1 MEQADFAGLR
11 VLIVGGKGH
20 AVHTLRTV
28 LSNAGITNTVAIE
41 DSRRAL
47 ELLRGESFDAVY
59 CDEHAA
65 HVGPLSFPMAARRSP
80 GLLNP
85 MVPIFLIYGSAR
97 RSQVEKARDI
107 GVTDVMTRPIS
118 VRTLTRKLVVAL
130 ANPRPFIAAPEFFG
144 PDRRVQD
151 RKVYR
156 GTDRRSRTP
165 KKLKVGKSGATS
177 AGSDDSVLV

>member
-1 MEQADFAGLR
+1 MEHAEFAGLR

-28 LSNAGITNTVAIE
+28 LTNAGITNAVAIE

-47 ELLRGESFDAVY
+47 ELLRGESFDAIY

-65 HVGPLSFPMAARRSP
+65 HVGHLSFPMAARRSP

-85 MVPIFLIYGSAR
+85 MLPIFLIYGSAR

-107 GVTDVMTRPIS
+107 GVTDVMTRPLS
-118 VRTLTRKLVVAL
+118 VRTLTRKLAVAL
-130 ANPRPFIAAPEFFG
+130 AHPRPFIAAPEFFG
-144 PDRRVQD
+144 PDRRVQE
-151 RKVYR
+151 RKIYR
-156 GTDRRSRTP
+156 GKDRRSRMP
-165 KKLKVGKSGATS
+165 KKLRVGKSGATS
-177 AGSDDSVLV
+177 APGDDTVLV